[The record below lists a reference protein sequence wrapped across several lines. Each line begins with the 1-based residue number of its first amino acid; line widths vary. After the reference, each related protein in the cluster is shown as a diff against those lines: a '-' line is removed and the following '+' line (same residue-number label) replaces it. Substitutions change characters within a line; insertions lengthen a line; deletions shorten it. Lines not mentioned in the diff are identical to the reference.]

1 MGTVVSDV
9 PSSSNSSKSISSSKN
24 TKRSMP
30 IINWLYPKY
39 WPYMA
44 AALKKSRE
52 PEPSKEEDPSLGE
65 LMEKTF
71 PRSTIHNAVK
81 RLGYK
86 AITLENTFTL
96 F

>member
-30 IINWLYPKY
+30 IINWLYQKY

-52 PEPSKEEDPSLGE
+52 PEPSKEEDPSLGDF
-65 LMEKTF
+65 LAKTV
-71 PRSTIHNAVK
+71 PRSTLQNAVK
-81 RLGYK
+81 NLGNK
-86 AITLENTFTL
+86 AITL
-96 F
+96 